1 MYDVLFLG
9 YFVRLITLIP
19 LHPLC
24 PHLYNFVFLELSS
37 DAESSNCID
46 VRIKVPTMLEVSIF
60 LIILSAFGLP
70 PPELVRCC

>member
-60 LIILSAFGLP
+60 FIK
-70 PPELVRCC
+70 